1 MKFWDSSA
9 IIPLLVQE
17 KTTVALTRLAQG
29 DSEMSVWWATEIECA
44 AALSRHERSGSIPNA
59 DLAEGFRRL
68 QRFARGW
75 FVIEPR
81 EQLKDLAKRLLRVH
95 PLRTADALQLAA
107 ALVYRAEGSPL
118 DFVCLDERLCSAA
131 EREGFIVIGT

>member
-1 MKFWDSSA
+1 MLILPKDFAACRDSLEA
-9 IIPLLVQE
+9 
-17 KTTVALTRLAQG
+17 G
-29 DSEMSVWWATEIECA
+29 
-44 AALSRHERSGSIPNA
+44 LS
-59 DLAEGFRRL
+59 L
-68 QRFARGW
+68 
-75 FVIEPR
+75 R